1 MEFSTPIAVLLLP
14 LPLLAA
20 WLLPRRKAVGGAL
33 RVPDSV
39 LARFGEAAGAR
50 PGLALRAASWLPR
63 LLWLALVVALAG
75 PRLAMGTTGAT
86 ATGRDI
92 MLVLDLSG
100 SMLQQDFEIDGRK
113 ASRVA
118 VLKKA
123 GAEFIRRR
131 GGDRIGLVIFAEQAY
146 AVAPLTFDTETVGR
160 ALEQAEIGIV
170 GRSTAIGD
178 GLGLAL
184 KRLSASSAKS
194 RVIVLLSDGAN
205 DAGSTDPRAV
215 AGLAK
220 TMGVRIHTIAMGLYD
235 LESGGEQRDA
245 VDSAALRQIAETSGG
260 TAFRVRKSEDLDAA
274 SRAIDAL
281 EASPLRAPP
290 RVIYRELWIWPA
302 GLALLLALLIA
313 WRSVTA

>member
-1 MEFSTPIAVLLLP
+1 MEFSTPLAALLLP

-20 WLLPRRKAVGGAL
+20 WLLPRRRASGDAL
-33 RVPDSV
+33 RLPDSV
-39 LARFGEAAGAR
+39 LARFGAGSGAR
-50 PGLALRAASWLPR
+50 RVFLRRAGGVLPW
-63 LLWLALVVALAG
+63 LLWLALLAGLAG
-75 PRLAMGTTGAT
+75 PRVAVGTTGAT
-86 ATGRDI
+86 VTGRDI

-131 GGDRIGLVIFAEQAY
+131 SGDRIGLVIFAEEAY
-146 AVAPLTFDTETVGR
+146 AVAPLTFDIEAASR
-160 ALEQAEIGIV
+160 LLDQAEIGIV

-215 AGLAK
+215 AGLAR

-281 EASPLRAPP
+281 EASPQRAPP

-313 WRSVTA
+313 WRRGTA